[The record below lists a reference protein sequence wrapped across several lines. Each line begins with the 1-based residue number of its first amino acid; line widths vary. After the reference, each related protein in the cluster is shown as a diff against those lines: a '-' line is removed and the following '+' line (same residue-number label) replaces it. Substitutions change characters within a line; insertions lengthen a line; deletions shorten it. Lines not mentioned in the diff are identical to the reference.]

1 MSMPILRSLSVIV
14 LAMLLAACSTTPD
27 VRDGEPKESAD
38 VRREGA
44 LVFDRVPE
52 GDPALREA
60 LQRYQNMRPAIFH
73 GWLPDDS
80 GVLASIRFGD
90 THQLAR
96 IRQPEG
102 MREQLS
108 FFNEPIARAWVSPEP
123 SVNGAIFLK
132 DEGGD
137 EYFQLH
143 FLSFADGSIQ
153 ALTEGRARNDQVVF
167 APDGRR
173 YAYSSSRR
181 SGRGFDLWLGELGST
196 AAHRNILA
204 RDGTWYAQD
213 FSADG
218 RLLLVQEWYS
228 VADARIHLLDMS
240 SGELTRIQVGEGTSF
255 DSLARFE
262 PGGAAVI
269 IVSDAGSEFQT
280 PFRIYLADGRV
291 EPLLPAQPWDV
302 EALAFS
308 RDGTRVLI
316 ERNVD
321 GSSRIGI
328 HDVAADYAEVQSIAI
343 ENGVASAV
351 HFNHAS
357 TAVGFAV
364 SGPQV
369 PGDVFSRTLHSGLL
383 TRWTRGET
391 GGMAPETFVS
401 PTLLRYP
408 TFDADPAHPSGRR
421 HIPAFLYQPEG
432 EGPFPVL
439 VTIHGGPE
447 AQARPVFSDFV
458 QFLVRERKV
467 AVLVPNVRGSS
478 GYGKT
483 YLALDDG
490 YLREDAVKDIGALL
504 DWIATEPSLDASRV
518 AVHGGS
524 YGGYMV
530 LASLVHYSDRLRAG
544 IDIVGISHFVT
555 FLEQTNPYRVDQ
567 RRPEYGDERDPQ
579 MREFLHRI
587 SPLTNVERIS
597 QPLFVI
603 QGANDPRVPR
613 SEAEQIVAAVRERAP
628 DTWYL
633 LAMDEGHGF
642 YKKGNRDRM
651 TEAVV
656 AFLDR
661 HLAPR

>member
-1 MSMPILRSLSVIV
+1 MPIARSLAALM
-14 LAMLLAACSTTPD
+14 LATLLGACSTTP
-27 VRDGEPKESAD
+27 ESTGSAAVESSE

-44 LVFDRVPE
+44 LVFDRVPAA
-52 GDPALREA
+52 DPALRAA

-90 THQLAR
+90 SQQLAR

-102 MREQLS
+102 MREQLT
-108 FFNEPIARAWVSPEP
+108 FFDEPILRAWVSPNAA
-123 SVNGAIFLK
+123 VNGAIFLK
-132 DEGGD
+132 DQGGD
-137 EYFQLH
+137 ENFQLH
-143 FLSFADGSIQ
+143 FLSLADGSVQ

-181 SGRGFDLWLGELGST
+181 SGRGFDLWLGEIGS
-196 AAHRNILA
+196 AAEHRNILA
-204 RDGTWYAQD
+204 RDGTWYPMD

-218 RLLLVQEWYS
+218 RRLLVQEWFS
-228 VADARIHLLDMS
+228 VAEARIHLLDLD
-240 SGELTRIQVGEGTSF
+240 SGELSRIALGEGTSF

-262 PGGAAVI
+262 PGDAAVI
-269 IVSDAGSEFQT
+269 VVSDARGEFQS
-280 PFRIYLADGRV
+280 PYRVSLADRRV
-291 EPLLPAQPWDV
+291 EALLPGQEWDV
-302 EALAFS
+302 EALEFS
-308 RDGTRVLI
+308 ADGTRVLV

-321 GSSRIGI
+321 GSSRIGV
-328 HDVAADYAEVQSIAI
+328 HDRTAAYAEVQSIALD
-343 ENGVASAV
+343 NGVATSV
-351 HFNHAS
+351 HFNHSS

-391 GGMAPETFVS
+391 GGIAPETFVS
-401 PTLLRYP
+401 PTLVRYP
-408 TFDADPAHPSGRR
+408 AHDADPSHPTGRR
-421 HIPAFLYQPEG
+421 HIPSYLYKPEG

-467 AVLVPNVRGSS
+467 AVLVPNVRGSR

-483 YLALDDG
+483 YLALDNG
-490 YLREDAVKDIGALL
+490 YLREDSVKDIGALL
-504 DWIATEPSLDASRV
+504 DWIATEPSLDAGRV

-530 LASLVHYSDRLRAG
+530 LASMVHYSDRLRAG
-544 IDIVGISHFVT
+544 INIVGISHFVT

-567 RRPEYGDERDPQ
+567 RRPEYGDERDPA
-579 MREFLHRI
+579 MREFLDRI
-587 SPLTNVERIS
+587 SPLTNVARIG

-642 YKKGNRDRM
+642 RKKGNRDRM

-661 HLAPR
+661 HLAAR